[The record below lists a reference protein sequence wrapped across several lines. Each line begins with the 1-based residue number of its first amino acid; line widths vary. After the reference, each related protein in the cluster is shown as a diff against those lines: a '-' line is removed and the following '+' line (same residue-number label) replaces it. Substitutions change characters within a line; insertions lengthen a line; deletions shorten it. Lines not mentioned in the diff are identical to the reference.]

1 MQDLLNTLE
10 TFLESGIDEI
20 LNEQPTNLLKN
31 NTLQTQPIQAKQEP
45 NINFL
50 KKNLV
55 EELSPTIDGA
65 SLARELANKAQNAQE
80 LQEIVKDFDGC
91 MLKKTAKNTVF
102 SDGNPNSKIMLI
114 GEAPGASEDEAAIP
128 FCGVSGKLLDNIFL
142 AINHQRAKNL
152 YISNSVFWRP
162 PANRRPTD
170 EEVLI
175 CRPFVEKHIALI
187 NPSLIILV
195 GSTALNSLLPN
206 ITETISNIRGKFM
219 SYNNQ
224 YLAQEIK
231 ITTIFHPSYLLRQP
245 AKKKL
250 MWDDIIKINNFIK
263 EQNL

>member
-10 TFLESGIDEI
+10 TFLESGIDEV
-20 LNEQPTNLLKN
+20 LNQQPTNLLRN
-31 NTLQTQPIQAKQEP
+31 NLTQAKLNQQEQV
-45 NINFL
+45 NKLDFL

-55 EELSPTIDGA
+55 EELNPTINAA
-65 SLARELANKAQNAQE
+65 SLARDLANKAENLAQ
-80 LQEIVKDFDGC
+80 LQEIVKNFNGC

-128 FCGVSGKLLDNIFL
+128 FCGISGKLLDNIFL
-142 AINHQRAKNL
+142 AIKHQRAKNL
-152 YISNSVFWRP
+152 YISNSIFWRP
-162 PANRRPTD
+162 PANRRPTS
-170 EEVLI
+170 EEILI

-187 NPSLIILV
+187 NPDLVILV
-195 GSTALNSLLPN
+195 GTTALNSLLPD
-206 ITETISNIRGKFM
+206 ITETISNVRGKFM

-224 YLAQEIK
+224 YLAKEIK

-250 MWDDIIKINNFIK
+250 MWDDIIKINNFLK
-263 EQNL
+263 K